1 MHVTTPIA
9 TLRAQSYHLPR
20 NILVEHFVVRSG
32 SKRSIEVR
40 GDQDRMGFF
49 FCLSGHDCITV
60 EDTGEV
66 VHIRKGVCGVYR
78 ETKGLNRLAVYD
90 PATLFSLLSV
100 SMPLDTMEGLFQ
112 QGCCRPPLFADETGW
127 AENRPYAFRFM
138 PVQPQINTA
147 VSQIVA
153 PPVDSGLSHI
163 YLEGKALE
171 IASLM
176 LQTVTSG
183 CRGHGFSPTLNS
195 RETASLYHAR
205 ELLADHLQD
214 PPSLAE
220 LSRQCGL
227 NHNRLNCGFK
237 ELFGQTPYDHL
248 RTLRLE
254 KARKLLASGE
264 CNVTEACFDV
274 GYSNL
279 SHFAKMYRKH
289 FGLSP
294 IKDKKRLFA
303 LS

>member
-1 MHVTTPIA
+1 MHETTPIT
-9 TLRAQSYHLPR
+9 TLRDQSHKLPR
-20 NILVEHFVVRSG
+20 DILVEHFIVQTVSHQP
-32 SKRSIEVR
+32 IQVM

-49 FCLSGHDCITV
+49 FCLSGHDRITV
-60 EDTGEV
+60 KSTQEV

-78 ETKGLNRLAVYD
+78 ESKGLNRLAAYD
-90 PATLFSLLSV
+90 PATPFSLLSV
-100 SMPLDTMEGLFQ
+100 TMPLNTMQDLFQ
-112 QGCCRPPLFADETGW
+112 HGGRRLPLFADEAGW

-153 PPVDSGLSHI
+153 PPVDSGLSHV

-176 LQTVTSG
+176 LQAVTSG

-205 ELLADHLQD
+205 ELLAAQLQD
-214 PPSLAE
+214 PPSLTD

-227 NHNRLNCGFK
+227 NHNRLNCGFR
-237 ELFGQTPYDHL
+237 ELFGQTPYDYL

-279 SHFAKMYRKH
+279 SHFAKMYRKQ